1 MSAAV
6 TMYYT
11 ASSACMIWAY
21 KLKPLFPSL
30 HHLHPPQLLLLHLDR
45 MNGLVLLTVRAL
57 TPKMVLAPRYDGP
70 YQVLDFVSPVICKI
84 RHTHSKKERTVH
96 VGELKQNPNEQTA
109 DTLDD

>member
-30 HHLHPPQLLLLHLDR
+30 PHLHPPQLLLLHLDR

-57 TPKMVLAPRYDGP
+57 TPKMVYLYLP
-70 YQVLDFVSPVICKI
+70 VLFIFIFIFFFIPLQRV
-84 RHTHSKKERTVH
+84 
-96 VGELKQNPNEQTA
+96 L
-109 DTLDD
+109 